1 MSLRLCA
8 VSLFAVIA
16 GGCGFGSG
24 VGALDGSLFVRGCSQ
39 SNDYGSLSAL
49 AGYSLSP
56 TFFEGDPVDSPTY
69 ERRFH
74 PVNRINIRVENVG
87 RRSETADVLFVTI
100 ADDAPVAAALNTP
113 LPLGP
118 ATNVRATL
126 KLNETCRYAE
136 ADAELDGTITFS
148 AFGGATGGGMV
159 PDNFHISFDD
169 RVAATL
175 KVTVVDRRALT
186 LGGVGPV
193 PTTPAVAGQLTG
205 SFDFIV
211 RPGRTNPQ
219 F

>member
-24 VGALDGSLFVRGCSQ
+24 VGALDGSLFIRGCNQ
-39 SNDYGSLSAL
+39 ADDYGAL
-49 AGYSLSP
+49 GALLGYSMNP
-56 TFFEGDPVDSPTY
+56 TYFVGDPVDSPAY
-69 ERRFH
+69 ERLH
-74 PVNRINIRVENVG
+74 NPVNRISIRMQKSALRE
-87 RRSETADVLFVTI
+87 ELADGLIVTI
-100 ADDAPVAAALNTP
+100 ADDAGVAGAVNTA

-148 AFGGATGGGMV
+148 AFGSATGGAV
-159 PDNFHISFDD
+159 PRDFHISFDD
-169 RVAATL
+169 RLAATL
-175 KVTVVDRRALT
+175 QVTVVDRRALT

-193 PTTPAVAGQLTG
+193 STTPAAQGQLTG
-205 SFDFIV
+205 SFDFVV
-211 RPGRTNPQ
+211 RAGRKNPP